1 MPRESINVVKASI
14 SLNVGDTIAGH
25 KVVGNLSYNYK
36 VVYID
41 FIYDTVVIVGENGN
55 TDVLSF
61 LDVAG
66 NFHKVV
72 RDDCITI
79 AYSSPKIGDEIVDS
93 DGNKYRVDGI
103 NYDNDE
109 IFCSDSEE
117 SYTFPFAA
125 FEDGC
130 YKVVR

>member
-1 MPRESINVVKASI
+1 MCQESINVVKASI

-72 RDDCITI
+72 R
-79 AYSSPKIGDEIVDS
+79 
-93 DGNKYRVDGI
+93 
-103 NYDNDE
+103 
-109 IFCSDSEE
+109 
-117 SYTFPFAA
+117 
-125 FEDGC
+125 
-130 YKVVR
+130 